1 MEPPKQKKT
10 SSGLKFDGN
19 ADSNFQRTPSLV
31 VTLCISAS
39 KHMKSAIDRAKWHLP
54 QVGTKLFWSPH
65 QAGSSVI
72 LEHITYMSSELE
84 ITGLACNA
92 NHFIE
97 IILNFLGTK
106 GKATQDALSS
116 GLPPIF
122 FTYRIQRV
130 TKKKAKETK
139 NQES

>member
-39 KHMKSAIDRAKWHLP
+39 KHMKSAIDRAMWHLP

-65 QAGSSVI
+65 QAGSLVT
-72 LEHITYMSSELE
+72 LGHVANMNYEL
-84 ITGLACNA
+84 C
-92 NHFIE
+92 
-97 IILNFLGTK
+97 K
-106 GKATQDALSS
+106 
-116 GLPPIF
+116 
-122 FTYRIQRV
+122 
-130 TKKKAKETK
+130 
-139 NQES
+139 